1 MPLYDENDADSII
14 AFAKKLEGKDLRTAL
29 RAQGRESELTRAR
42 KTCGKGSLGN
52 LVQDAYFGQPANSR
66 SVADFEKVGLELKT
80 TPLKETKK
88 GWRSKERLVLNLID
102 FEALSQ
108 EHEFETSTFW
118 KKNQHLLLLFYMH
131 VKGIPL
137 EELVFKIV
145 REWKF
150 PKADLKIIRDD
161 WNQIVA
167 AVRAQRAHEISERDT
182 LYLGACTKGSTS
194 KATRKQLAGPDA
206 KSRAFSLKSSYL
218 NRIIDESLADDSES
232 IFDDEDLP
240 EEISFEE
247 WVVEQFM
254 PFYGKTLP
262 QLCERFGLKTKAK
275 HVINLVGKAVL
286 GVRKKKVEEF
296 ERAGVIMKTIR
307 LNRRGGL
314 KESMSFHQIKF
325 VELVGQT
332 WEESD
337 FYSELDKRF
346 FFLVFKDDAT
356 GTPALYKAVFWS
368 IPEKDMAEARRVWE
382 DTKRKIT
389 AGRYDEFIGMK
400 GNPVAHVRPKGR
412 DSRDL
417 APTPQGVPQKKKCF
431 WLNRR
436 YILEQVR

>member
-14 AFAKKLEGKDLRTAL
+14 TFAKKLEGKDLRGAL
-29 RAQGRESELTRAR
+29 REQGRENELARAR
-42 KTCGKGSLGN
+42 KACGKGSLGN

-80 TPLKETKK
+80 TPLKNTKK

-102 FEALSQ
+102 FKALSQ
-108 EHEFETSTFW
+108 EYDFETSTFW
-118 KKNQHLLLLFYMH
+118 KKNHHLLLLFYMY

-145 REWKF
+145 RDWKF

-167 AVRAQRAHEISERDT
+167 AVRAQRAHELSERDT

-194 KATRKQLAGPDA
+194 KTTRKQISGPDA

-218 NRIIDESLADDSES
+218 NRIIDESLAEDAES
-232 IFDDEDLP
+232 IFDDVEVP

-275 HVINLVGKAVL
+275 HVISLVGRAIL
-286 GVRKKKVEEF
+286 GVKKQKIEEF
-296 ERAGVIMKTIR
+296 ERAGVIMKTVR
-307 LNRRGGL
+307 LDRKGGL

-325 VELVGQT
+325 VELVEQT

-337 FYSELDKRF
+337 FFSELDKRF
-346 FFLVFKDDAT
+346 FFLVFKDDEN
-356 GTPALYKAVFWS
+356 GTPVLYKAVFWS
-368 IPEKDMAEARRVWE
+368 IPQKDMDQVRKVWE
-382 DTKRKIT
+382 DTKRKVI
-389 AGRYDEFIGMK
+389 AGRYDDFIKMK
-400 GNPVAHVRPKGR
+400 DNQVAHVRPKGR

-417 APTPQGVPQKKKCF
+417 GPTPQGVPQKKKCF
-431 WLNRR
+431 WLNSR
-436 YILEQVR
+436 YILEQIR